1 MRPLVVEGGGDG
13 GGGGGGVGGAATR
26 FLQGFL
32 QRFFPANSLLRTLP
46 LNEVSEELRS
56 LVKIAWPIIM
66 TTLLIYSRSIVSMLF
81 LGRLGKTE
89 LAGGSLA
96 LGFGNITGNS
106 ILRGL
111 STGMDPIC
119 CQAYGAKRF
128 SVLSHAFQKT
138 FCLLLLVSIPIS
150 ALWLNMEP
158 ICIWLGQDP
167 ATIRVAKIY
176 MAFSVPEL
184 LAQAHLHPLRIFLRT
199 QGLTFPLTVAATCS
213 AILHLPIN
221 YFLVF
226 HLKLGVAGVAL
237 ALAWNTVNLNL
248 GLLIY
253 ILFSNKPLKPWTGLT
268 IFSTF
273 QGWGPLLKLAL
284 PSCAAVC
291 LEWWWYEIMMFLCGI
306 LKNPQA
312 SLASMGILIQTT
324 GLLYVFPISLSAG
337 LTTRVGHALGS
348 GQPVRAQWT
357 AILGLAFAFGFGLL
371 ALVLMIMVRSW
382 WGRLYTDEPQVL
394 DLLSKALP
402 ILGLCELGNTPQTA
416 ACGVLN
422 GMARPNLGARIN
434 LCAFYGVGLPVAVLV
449 TFKFRYGFLGLW
461 IGLLSAQISCLG
473 MMVYVLVQTDWKHQ
487 SKRAEEM
494 VSGTDEENQKNPE
507 K

>member
-1 MRPLVVEGGGDG
+1 
-13 GGGGGGVGGAATR
+13 
-26 FLQGFL
+26 
-32 QRFFPANSLLRTLP
+32 
-46 LNEVSEELRS
+46 
-56 LVKIAWPIIM
+56 M

-176 MAFSVPEL
+176 MAFS
-184 LAQAHLHPLRIFLRT
+184 
-199 QGLTFPLTVAATCS
+199 
-213 AILHLPIN
+213 
-221 YFLVF
+221 
-226 HLKLGVAGVAL
+226 
-237 ALAWNTVNLNL
+237 
-248 GLLIY
+248 
-253 ILFSNKPLKPWTGLT
+253 
-268 IFSTF
+268 
-273 QGWGPLLKLAL
+273 
-284 PSCAAVC
+284 
-291 LEWWWYEIMMFLCGI
+291 
-306 LKNPQA
+306 
-312 SLASMGILIQTT
+312 
-324 GLLYVFPISLSAG
+324 
-337 LTTRVGHALGS
+337 
-348 GQPVRAQWT
+348 
-357 AILGLAFAFGFGLL
+357 
-371 ALVLMIMVRSW
+371 
-382 WGRLYTDEPQVL
+382 
-394 DLLSKALP
+394 ALP